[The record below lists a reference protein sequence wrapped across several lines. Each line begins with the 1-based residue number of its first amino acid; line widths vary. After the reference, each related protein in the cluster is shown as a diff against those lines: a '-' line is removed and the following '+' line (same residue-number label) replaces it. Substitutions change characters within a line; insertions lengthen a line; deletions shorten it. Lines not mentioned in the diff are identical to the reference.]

1 MRIVLLGPPGA
12 GKGTQ
17 AGFLA
22 EHHRIPHISTG
33 DMLRQAIREGTEA
46 GRRAEAIVSAGRL
59 VPDDLVRDI
68 VAERLA
74 HEDCRDGFILD
85 GYPRNL
91 AQAGELEEILT
102 GLDAG
107 LDLVLEL
114 SVPED
119 EIVQRLCG
127 RRTCPDCKAVFHVA
141 FNPPRIEGRCDA
153 CGGELVQ
160 RDDDRESVIRERLRV
175 YRETT
180 APLVDYYRKRGLLRT
195 VSAAGEVKEVAGQ
208 IRRTLEAA

>member
-22 EHHRIPHISTG
+22 EHHGVPHISTG

-46 GRRAEAIVSAGRL
+46 GRRAEGIVNAGRL

-68 VAERLA
+68 VEERLA
-74 HEDCRDGFILD
+74 REDCRDGFILD

-91 AQAGELEEILT
+91 AQAGELEEILAR
-102 GLDAG
+102 LDSR

-114 SVPED
+114 SLPEE
-119 EIVQRLCG
+119 EIVKRLSG
-127 RRTCPDCKAVFHVA
+127 RRTCPACKAVFHLA
-141 FNPPRIEGRCDA
+141 FNRPATEGRCDA
-153 CGGELVQ
+153 CGAELVQ

-180 APLVDYYRKRGLLRT
+180 APLVEHYRKRGLLRT
-195 VSAAGEVKEVAGQ
+195 VSAAGEVREVAGQ